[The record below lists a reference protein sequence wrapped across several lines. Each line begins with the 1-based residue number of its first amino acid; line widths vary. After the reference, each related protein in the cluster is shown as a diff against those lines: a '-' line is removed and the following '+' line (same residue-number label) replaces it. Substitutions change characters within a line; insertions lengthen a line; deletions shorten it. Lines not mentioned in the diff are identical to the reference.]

1 MESFAFGQCGL
12 TPGQFYDMTPREFAN
27 LSKGF
32 SDTIDRQYRAEWE
45 RARWIASVVI
55 APHIKKRMKPG
66 DLISFPWEVKN
77 AVKAFTRGEVF
88 EAINKKFGGIIK

>member
-1 MESFAFGQCGL
+1 
-12 TPGQFYDMTPREFAN
+12 MTPREFAN

-55 APHIKKRMKPG
+55 APHIKKRMKPK

-88 EAINKKFGGIIK
+88 EAINKKFGGVIK